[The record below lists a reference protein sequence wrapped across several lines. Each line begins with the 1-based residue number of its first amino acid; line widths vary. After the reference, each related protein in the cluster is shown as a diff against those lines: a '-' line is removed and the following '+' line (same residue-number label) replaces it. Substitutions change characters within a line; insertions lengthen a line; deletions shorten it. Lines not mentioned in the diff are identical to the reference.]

1 MSITFLLAMTVA
13 AGSALG
19 TVASA
24 EVAQAQITRSAPATP
39 AAATAQTDAR
49 FAHWLGCWRLED
61 DLVGTGARV
70 CIVPDDQNGVK
81 LQTLVGAQRGA
92 DEAIVADG
100 VARPIADPECRG
112 TDRAEWSGDGLRV
125 FRYTDVTCAKD
136 PARKVFSV
144 AFLTRGPAW
153 VNVQLVEG
161 GPSKS
166 VRVQRYRRA
175 IDQTLADG
183 SKAPMPSARML
194 AGAPPMDGTDWNVG
208 DVIEA
213 SAKLPADAVQAAIT
227 EDRGPYELNKKNLV
241 AMNEANVPEP
251 VIDLMIALTYPQRF
265 VVQRAGGS
273 SYAPSGISMGGGWY
287 DPFMSPLAFTSMLD
301 CSSVY
306 GMGYRSYYNSCGSMY
321 SPYGYGYNS
330 FGYNGYYNNFNPVY
344 STYGGGWIALD
355 PNTVSPTQGA
365 EGRVVNGRGY
375 TQVRQRE
382 AEPSPVR
389 SGNVGN
395 GAAYDGGGSSSSG
408 GTSGVSSQGYSG
420 GGSSGGSSSGGDS
433 GARTAVP
440 RPPGQ

>member
-1 MSITFLLAMTVA
+1 MSITFLLAMTMA
-13 AGSALG
+13 AGSLG

-24 EVAQAQITRSAPATP
+24 EVTAQAQITRSAPAMP
-39 AAATAQTDAR
+39 ATAQTDAR

-70 CIVPDDQNGVK
+70 CITPDDQNGVK
-81 LQTLVGAQRGA
+81 LQTLLGTVRGA
-92 DEAIVADG
+92 DEVIVPDG
-100 VARPIADPECRG
+100 VARPISDPECKG
-112 TDRAEWSGDGLRV
+112 TERAEWSRDSLRV
-125 FRYTDVTCAKD
+125 FRYTDVTCGKD
-136 PARKVFSV
+136 PARKVSSV
-144 AFLTRGPAW
+144 AFLTKGPAW

-175 IDQTLADG
+175 LDQTLSDG
-183 SKAPMPSARML
+183 SRAPLPSARML
-194 AGAPPMDGTDWNVG
+194 AGAPPQDGTDWNVG

-227 EDRGPYELNKKNLV
+227 EDRGPYELNKRNLL
-241 AMNEANVPEP
+241 AMNDAGVSEP

-273 SYAPSGISMGGGWY
+273 SYAPSGISMGGGWF
-287 DPFMSPLAFTSMLD
+287 DPFSSPMSYSSMYD
-301 CSSVY
+301 CY
-306 GMGYRSYYNSCGSMY
+306 GMGYRTYYSTCSSLY
-321 SPYGYGYNS
+321 SPYGYNSYYNGYNYGYG
-330 FGYNGYYNNFNPVY
+330 GYNGYYPT
-344 STYGGGWIALD
+344 TYGGWVALD
-355 PNTVSPTQGA
+355 PNAVSPATST

-375 TQVRQRE
+375 TQVRPRE

-395 GAAYDGGGSSSSG
+395 GAAHDGGGSSSSGSG
-408 GTSGVSSQGYSG
+408 GTSGVSSQGYS

-440 RPPGQ
+440 RPPGGE